1 MNPSYNF
8 SLYLKKACR
17 LSQHNK
23 TAPKYTGS
31 SPLLRRLING
41 GSEDAQLCN
50 IGSKESSQKQQTTKI
65 NQSINSKSTAT
76 CAVAP
81 HHTTPTPLTTPTK
94 RPRSKTLQ
102 ASVNRLGDLSIKP
115 WRTLWQHEKL
125 TRAFEAVSRASGG
138 IAFTAN
144 LSAEREAFLM
154 QRSDPT
160 DDIRRRMAVELRK
173 LFSSAAPVAFAFE
186 VSPKGK
192 LHIHGVAILPA
203 SNQANSK
210 VFKEALA
217 RACGKSKGKAAA
229 RQVDVTEL
237 SDGIGWAAY
246 TQKDYDT
253 ACHYLGTAR
262 IGFIANEI
270 VRLAKG

>member
-1 MNPSYNF
+1 M
-8 SLYLKKACR
+8 
-17 LSQHNK
+17 SQHNK
-23 TAPKYTGS
+23 TTPKYTGS

-41 GSEDAQLCN
+41 GSEDAKLCN
-50 IGSKESSQKQQTTKI
+50 IGSKETSQKQQITKT
-65 NQSINSKSTAT
+65 NQFSNSKSTAT
-76 CAVAP
+76 CVVAP
-81 HHTTPTPLTTPTK
+81 HHTAPTPLTPPTK
-94 RPRSKTLQ
+94 HPRSKTLQ

-173 LFSSAAPVAFAFE
+173 AFGSAVPIAFAYE
-186 VSPKGK
+186 ISPKGK

-203 SNQANSK
+203 SNEASRK
-210 VFKEALA
+210 HFKEAIA
-217 RACGKSKGKAAA
+217 RACGKSKGRAAA

-253 ACHYLGTAR
+253 ACHYLGTMK

-270 VRLAKG
+270 VRFAKG